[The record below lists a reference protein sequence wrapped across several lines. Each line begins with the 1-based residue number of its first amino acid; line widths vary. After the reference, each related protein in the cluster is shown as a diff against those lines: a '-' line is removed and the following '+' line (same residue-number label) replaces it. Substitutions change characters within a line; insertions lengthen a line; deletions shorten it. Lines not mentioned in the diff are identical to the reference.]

1 MVSVTCNNNA
11 LYYIMMKNYV
21 RIVTS
26 HKRDAEDDV
35 VRTVIVPTLARTTYV
50 VEQNQKDGAILVY
63 DDVDD
68 LEIASTHDATV
79 SLVLAEFDKIR
90 SIEDSIDKP
99 RNNQPHAFQD
109 VDVGVDLDLNPTAQ
123 ASSKPDPLKSTQA

>member
-1 MVSVTCNNNA
+1 
-11 LYYIMMKNYV
+11 MMKNYV

-26 HKRDAEDDV
+26 RKRDAEDDV
-35 VRTVIVPTLARTTYV
+35 VRTVIMPTLARTTDV
-50 VEQNQKDGAILVY
+50 VELNQKDGAILVY
-63 DDVDD
+63 DGVGD

-79 SLVLAEFDKIR
+79 SLVLAEFDTIR